1 MHNSLIRLFVRRTLE
16 QAGDDGAAGGG
27 ERRPTPA
34 EMNAARNQERLD
46 RINQIGR
53 TADGRRAAD
62 MSDVEGERVTGR
74 FAGGELDD
82 SEGARMRQ
90 AELDADAAEQARLEQ
105 QERDRLAEELE
116 GQDDARRLQGEG
128 GLETDDDDGA
138 GPGEGGNRG
147 GSRTD
152 EVDEKVID
160 GVRYYRT
167 MVAGTEKWFTLKELR
182 AGVANGLAT
191 EETLRRAQDA
201 LASASQSP
209 PTPKADPDEGL
220 SAEDLENVILSA
232 SMGDEEAV
240 RKLASELRRRPK
252 GTDPKDV
259 SRLVAQQ
266 IATQRE
272 VDRAEQAQADLL
284 GNDTLAPIFRMRLT
298 AFAQDRPQTKIG
310 DAYKTVGE
318 QMRKDFAPM
327 LSKAAPNGGNPGS
340 TKHLSKQDRKRTI
353 VTPPQSAGRQPRR
366 EDDDREVP
374 LGEQI
379 DAIARS
385 RGQQR
390 AYRIRRS

>member
-1 MHNSLIRLFVRRTLE
+1 MHNSLIRLIVRRTLE

-34 EMNAARNQERLD
+34 EINAARNRERLA
-46 RINQIGR
+46 RINQIGD
-53 TADGRRAAD
+53 TADGRRARD
-62 MSDVEGERVTGR
+62 MSDVDGESVTGR
-74 FAGGELDD
+74 FAGGELDNSD
-82 SEGARMRQ
+82 GARARQ
-90 AELDADAAEQARLEQ
+90 AEIDADSAEQARLEQ
-105 QERDRLAEELE
+105 DERERLAQELE
-116 GQDDARRLQGEG
+116 DQEEARRLQGEG
-128 GLETDDDDGA
+128 GRESGDGGETRPPGSQGDDSQ
-138 GPGEGGNRG
+138 GE
-147 GSRTD
+147 D
-152 EVDEKVID
+152 ADEKVVD

-167 MVAGTEKWFTLKELR
+167 IVAGTEKWLTLKELR
-182 AGVANGLAT
+182 TGVANGLAT
-191 EETLRRAQDA
+191 EETLRRAQEA
-201 LASASQSP
+201 LHSASQSP
-209 PTPKADPDEGL
+209 PTPKAGEDEGL

-252 GTDPKDV
+252 GTDPRDV

-284 GNDTLAPIFRMRLT
+284 GNDTLAPIFRMRLS
-298 AFAQDRPQTKIG
+298 AFASEKPNTKIG
-310 DAYKTVGE
+310 DAYKAVAEG
-318 QMRKDFAPM
+318 MRKDFAPM
-327 LSKAAPNGGNPGS
+327 LSKGTPPNPGS

-353 VTPPQSAGRQPRR
+353 VTPPQSAGRQPPR
-366 EDDDREVP
+366 EDPDREVP

-390 AYRIRRS
+390 AYRVRRS